1 MEKKK
6 TLFRLAMSMVLMA
19 MMAWSSAQT
28 PVNVLQHGKAK
39 VHRSAPQTQSTM
51 PDALLCKHQAE
62 AQMVNVTIQME
73 YDATVCRP
81 PFDVQ
86 FLNTED
92 CWGVGGGQA
101 IMRNFQDGSYKGQL
115 PVGCYDISATF
126 SGNSTYIVIKELV
139 DIHSDTTIVID
150 QSTATNHIQI
160 TAKKP
165 NGDIFDPSIYDWSGQ
180 MTYEGNIDEGFFM
193 NTILRKSDNK
203 DLFGGLGLICRFD
216 SYVNELSDRFMYE
229 DVRCYYDYEPSVIY
243 VVSYA
248 SMDFQFPLENDI
260 TDWEYVEEP
269 FQPSTLGKGEN
280 ECFGVNFTRSLNG
293 LGWCFAGSTLDMTD
307 ETAKVYVNAP
317 KRNDGYTFLLNT
329 AYGHGEEVVTNYI
342 DYDGNIVFSDTTIEN
357 YPIHGV
363 PTFVEEGAK
372 SYINNGALADI
383 RANLRLFGFHNED
396 GIVAEHTYPGNPA
409 FAFTEA
415 QKTSN
420 FGSGTPICLFVYNN
434 WQSETPNWQFT
445 YVGRYGEVREVDRL
459 AVDLKLKVNGAE
471 VCNGVNEFNVF
482 MYDTS
487 RPTGEVDI
495 TMVNENV
502 LVDELQGRNFAQM
515 HIDENNEDR
524 DGPTVT
530 MLWFKDNE
538 NRITDRFA
546 TSQDGLLE
554 FSAGDFNAMYDENVS
569 PYTWFDC
576 QKPEVEVSYAPYGED
591 NWSELEVEEIPE
603 NFCMPCFGNFFRGSL
618 AGVTGE
624 ALQGWFDLKIKLTDA
639 AGNWQEQVISPA
651 FRIDDLAYSS
661 VATVG
666 SDNAHEVARYTLD
679 GRRADAN
686 TKGVVIVKMSDGT
699 ARKVIVP

>member
-6 TLFRLAMSMVLMA
+6 TLFRLAMTMAMMA

-28 PVNVLQHGKAK
+28 PVNVLQHGKVK
-39 VHRSAPQTQSTM
+39 VFRNAPNTQSTM
-51 PDALLCKHQAE
+51 SEALLNKHQAE
-62 AQMVNVTIQME
+62 AQMVNVTFQME
-73 YDATVCRP
+73 YDASTCQP
-81 PFDVQ
+81 SSITAFD
-86 FLNTED
+86 TED
-92 CWGVGGGQA
+92 CWGIGGGRV
-101 IMRNFQDGSYKGQL
+101 IREHSQDGTYSGQL

-126 SGNSTYIVIKELV
+126 HGDATYIVIKELV
-139 DIHSDTTIVID
+139 DIHSDTTIILD
-150 QSTATNHIQI
+150 QGTATNHIEI

-165 NGDIFDPSIYDWSGQ
+165 NGEIFDPSIYDWDGQ
-180 MTYEGNIDEGFFM
+180 TVYEGNIDEGFLI
-193 NTILRKSDNK
+193 NSIIRKSDFN
-203 DLFGGLGLICRFD
+203 LIYSGLGIIATSD
-216 SYVNELSDRFMYE
+216 YYYVNELSDRFMYE
-229 DVRCYYDYEPSVIY
+229 DVRYYYDYESSAIY
-243 VVSYA
+243 VLSYA
-248 SMDFQFPLENDI
+248 SMDFKFPIGNNLA
-260 TDWEYVEEP
+260 DWEYLEEP
-269 FQPSTLGKGEN
+269 FQPSALGKGEY
-280 ECFGVNFTRSLNG
+280 ECFRVGCTNSLNG
-293 LGWCFAGSTLDMTD
+293 LGTKICSSTLDVTE
-307 ETAKVYVNAP
+307 ETARVYVNAP

-329 AYGHGEEVVTNYI
+329 SYCHGVEVFTWH
-342 DYDGNIVFSDTTIEN
+342 TTIEN
-357 YPIHGV
+357 YPIHSV
-363 PTFVEEGAK
+363 PTFVENGAK
-372 SYINNGALADI
+372 SYINNGALADD
-383 RANLRLFGFHNED
+383 RADLRRFGFHKED

-420 FGSGTPICLFVYNN
+420 FGSSTPICLFVYNN
-434 WQSETPNWQFT
+434 RQNVNPNWQFT

-459 AVDLKLKVNGAE
+459 AVDLNLKVNGLE
-471 VCNGVNEFNVF
+471 VCNGVNEFNAF

-502 LVDELQGRNFAQM
+502 LVDGLQGRNFAQM
-515 HIDENNEDR
+515 HIDEANEDK

-530 MLWFKDNE
+530 MLWFKDGE
-538 NRITDRFA
+538 DRITDRFA
-546 TSQDGLLE
+546 TSEDAILE
-554 FSAGDFNAMYDENVS
+554 FSAGDFNAMYDVNIS
-569 PYTWFDC
+569 IYTWFDC

-699 ARKVIVP
+699 ARKVLY